1 MASQGSRR
9 AVFRLDTGSA
19 LVDKAA
25 MRILILGGTG
35 EASALARGLAD
46 APGRDVTL
54 SLAGRTA
61 SPKPE
66 PVPTRTGGF
75 GGPEG
80 LALHLAQQGIG
91 LLVDAT
97 HPFAARM
104 SRNAALAAARTGVPI
119 LAVRRPAWARQPGDA
134 WTEAATMAEAAAA
147 LGPAPRRV
155 FLTIGR
161 QEVAAFSGAPQHDY
175 VVRTIEPVGDALPV
189 PRLTALQAR
198 GPFDAATEAAFLA
211 SAGIEVV
218 VSKNSGGSAT
228 YGKILAARRLGL
240 PVVMVERPEKPAVPQ
255 VPDAEAA
262 LALILSG
269 DLAAPE

>member
-1 MASQGSRR
+1 
-9 AVFRLDTGSA
+9 
-19 LVDKAA
+19 

-35 EASALARGLAD
+35 EASALARGLAGT
-46 APGRDVTL
+46 PGRDVTL

-80 LALHLAQQGIG
+80 LARHLAREGIG

-104 SRNAALAAARTGVPI
+104 SRNAALAAAQAGVPI
-119 LAVRRPAWARQPGDA
+119 LALRRPAWTRQPEDA
-134 WTEAATMAEAAAA
+134 WTEVAGMAEAVAA

-161 QEVAAFSGAPQHDY
+161 QELAAFAAAPQHDY
-175 VVRTIEPVGDALPV
+175 VVRTIEPVGTMLPV
-189 PRLTALQAR
+189 PRLTMLQAR
-198 GPFDAATEAAFLA
+198 GPFDAATEAAFLG
-211 SAGIEVV
+211 SAGIEIV
-218 VSKNSGGSAT
+218 VSKNSGGAAT

-240 PVVMVERPEKPAVPQ
+240 RVVMVARPEKPAVPQ
-255 VPDAEAA
+255 VPDAQAA

-269 DLAAPE
+269 AVLARG

>member
-1 MASQGSRR
+1 
-9 AVFRLDTGSA
+9 
-19 LVDKAA
+19 

-35 EASALARGLAD
+35 EASALARGLAGT
-46 APGRDVTL
+46 PGRDVTL

-80 LALHLAQQGIG
+80 LARHLAREGIG

-104 SRNAALAAARTGVPI
+104 SRNAALAAAQAGVPI
-119 LAVRRPAWARQPGDA
+119 LALRRPGWARQQGDD
-134 WTEAATMAEAAAA
+134 WTQVASMAEAAAA

-161 QEVAAFSGAPQHDY
+161 QEVAAFAAAPQHDY
-175 VVRTIEPVGDALPV
+175 VVRTIEPIGDALPV
-189 PRLTALQAR
+189 PRLTRIRAR
-198 GPFDAATEAAFLA
+198 GPFDAGTEAAFLA
-211 SAGIEVV
+211 SAGIAVL
-218 VSKNSGGSAT
+218 VSKNSGGAAT
-228 YGKILAARRLGL
+228 YGKVLAARRLSL
-240 PVVMVERPEKPAVPQ
+240 PVVMVARPDKPAVPQ

-269 DLAAPE
+269 ELPPRG